1 MTYEEYFG
9 DWVKAIDYNELTEV
23 LKKVNIEY
31 NTKSIMP
38 KYEDIFK
45 AFTLCPLHNTKVV
58 MLGQDFTIFLYK

>member
-1 MTYEEYFG
+1 MFFLVMTYEEYFG
-9 DWVKAIDYNELTEV
+9 DWTKVIDYNELTKV

-45 AFTLCPLHNTKVV
+45 AFTYAHCMVLR
-58 MLGQDFTIFLYK
+58 